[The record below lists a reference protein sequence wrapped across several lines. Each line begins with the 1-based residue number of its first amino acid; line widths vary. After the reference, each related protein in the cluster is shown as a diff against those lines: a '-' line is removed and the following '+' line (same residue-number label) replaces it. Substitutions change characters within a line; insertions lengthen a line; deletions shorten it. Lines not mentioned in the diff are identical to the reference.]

1 MTASLDSKKIRT
13 LTMDYIEAHKK
24 WFIRHAVEELRREWR
39 DIINQSLTSRE
50 RSLVFEPTFV
60 IHADMTQWGRWR
72 GGDLR
77 QLELHER
84 LLFEHPWYAV
94 TDVLR
99 HEIAH
104 QLRECLYPNS
114 EEPPHG
120 PLFRQLCERLGA
132 NPAASGHYPTIDQ
145 QMRMEDTGGE
155 DDPRSALMT
164 RVQKLLTL
172 AERAESHE
180 AEAALAK
187 ARSLMARHD
196 LDEGA
201 LAGEDNSFV
210 SVCLSQ
216 EASLHRP
223 WEVSALGN
231 LLQDFWGVKTLWVY
245 EPFWDANHS
254 QFQLGWN
261 LEISGRLERV
271 RVASYVYDYLRS
283 YISRSWEALP
293 TRMRGGQR
301 KRRDYALGVIHGFRT
316 VLERQ
321 DAQEDTAAVIKKGE
335 AGLEDYFAARHPN
348 VRATRQ
354 NLKRNQEQYAAG
366 QAAGQ
371 KVRIAPGLEDGQSSS
386 GPRLLN

>member
-1 MTASLDSKKIRT
+1 MDKGTSKQ
-13 LTMDYIEAHKK
+13 
-24 WFIRHAVEELRREWR
+24 WFIRQAVEELRWEWR
-39 DIINQSLTSRE
+39 GIIHQRLTEREQSLVS
-50 RSLVFEPTFV
+50 EPMFV
-60 IHADMTQWGRWR
+60 VNADMTQWGRWR

-84 LLFEHPWYAV
+84 LLLEHPWYAV
-94 TDVLR
+94 VDVLR
-99 HEIAH
+99 HEMAH

-145 QMRMEDTGGE
+145 QMRQDDAGGE
-155 DDPRSALMT
+155 DAPRSALMT

-187 ARSLMARHD
+187 ARSLMAKHD
-196 LDEGA
+196 LDESA
-201 LAGEDNSFV
+201 LEGEGNGFV

-216 EASLHRP
+216 ASLRRST
-223 WEVSALGN
+223 EVGVLGV
-231 LLQDFWGVKTLWVY
+231 LLQDFWGVKTLWVS

-254 QFQLGWN
+254 QFQRGWN
-261 LEISGRLERV
+261 LEISGRLDRV
-271 RVASYVYDYLRS
+271 RVAAYVYDYLWR
-283 YISRSWEALP
+283 YIERGWNALP
-293 TRMRGGQR
+293 KQMRGGQR

-335 AGLEDYFAARHPN
+335 AGLEDYFAARHPS
-348 VRATRQ
+348 VRAGRRTA
-354 NLKRNQEQYAAG
+354 LKRNQEQYVAG
-366 QAAGQ
+366 QAAGR
-371 KVRIAPGLEDGQSSS
+371 KVRIAPGLENGQGSS